1 MYARR
6 ILAAAAILLTAA
18 GCGSSGDNSEE
29 SRPSASLSA
38 APSPSQVP
46 SETPS
51 ATPSASAAPSVTPE
65 PSDVPFTPGVEVL
78 DDKVVVRME
87 LADLRPTTMPQA
99 VVKLNKGQTFEL
111 VVRSDSPYEIHVHG
125 FDESWKGSAGEQT
138 FLLTADLT
146 GSFLVELHDNDKEL
160 FSLQVS

>member
-1 MYARR
+1 MHVYGKTL
-6 ILAAAAILLTAA
+6 LAAALLLPAA
-18 GCGSSGDNSEE
+18 GCGSSDDNSEE
-29 SRPSASLSA
+29 SRPSASLTAEPSARSATASPSA
-38 APSPSQVP
+38 AASTSPS
-46 SETPS
+46 
-51 ATPSASAAPSVTPE
+51 ATPE
-65 PSDVPFTPGVEVL
+65 PSDIPFTPGVEVL

-87 LADLRPTTMPQA
+87 LAGLRPTTMPQP

-125 FDESWKGSAGEQT
+125 FDESWKGTAGEQT
-138 FLLTADLT
+138 FLLTADLS

>member
-1 MYARR
+1 MHVYGKTL
-6 ILAAAAILLTAA
+6 LAAALLLPAA
-18 GCGSSGDNSEE
+18 GCGSSADNSEE
-29 SRPSASLSA
+29 SRPSASITA
-38 APSPSQVP
+38 EPPG
-46 SETPS
+46 TPS
-51 ATPSASAAPSVTPE
+51 ATASPGATASTSASATAE
-65 PSDVPFTPGVEVL
+65 PSDIPFTPGVEML

-87 LADLRPTTMPQA
+87 LAGLRPTTMPQP

-125 FDESWKGSAGEQT
+125 FDESWEGVAGEQT